1 MIKSTIQRQYS
12 MKILT
17 IICTII
23 LILAA
28 TVGFGVSLMGGQAWL
43 YAMFSLL
50 LVAFGYILVT
60 LLDE

>member
-1 MIKSTIQRQYS
+1 MR
-12 MKILT
+12 ILT